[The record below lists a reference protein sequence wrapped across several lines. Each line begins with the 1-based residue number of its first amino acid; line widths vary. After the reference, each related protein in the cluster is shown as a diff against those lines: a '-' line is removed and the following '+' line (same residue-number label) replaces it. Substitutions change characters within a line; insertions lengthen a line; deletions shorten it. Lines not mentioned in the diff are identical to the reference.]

1 MKITII
7 NLFLLAILFYYF
19 SLKQNNLEEI
29 ILKNSDDLTSLSLKT
44 KKLENTTEIN
54 QNHTSLSV
62 PRETISKEGSK
73 IKDQINS
80 ISKESSEIK
89 DQINSISKEIAI
101 ITREIEIL
109 KSYLK
114 KKKNLNTM
122 RKNSWRSISL
132 GMNEFQVKS
141 ILGDPQ
147 HIQSSISASGHK
159 FIEWEYEN
167 FSYVKFES
175 KENMI
180 NRVEVIG
187 YSEPNIDK

>member
-1 MKITII
+1 MKTTII

-29 ILKNSDDLTSLSLKT
+29 ILKNSHDLTSLSLKT

-62 PRETISKEGSK
+62 PRETISKEDSK

-80 ISKESSEIK
+80 ISKEIT
-89 DQINSISKEIAI
+89 SI
-101 ITREIEIL
+101 TQEIELL
-109 KSYLK
+109 KSYFK
-114 KKKNLNTM
+114 KKKNLRTM
-122 RKNSWRSISL
+122 RKNSWRNVSL
-132 GMNEFQVKS
+132 GMNEFQVKG

-147 HIQSSISASGHK
+147 HIQSSISESGHK
-159 FIEWEYEN
+159 SIEWKYEN
-167 FSYVKFES
+167 FSYVRFES

-180 NRVEVIG
+180 NRVEVTE
-187 YSEPNIDK
+187 YSEPDIDE